1 MKTIYATILGL
12 TLVSGSAFAAMDSNI
27 IADDDAAI
35 LNIGQSTI
43 SENCSMHDRTHA
55 ASTQVIDDDQSIAQ
69 TGIQGRHIAHSADV
83 EAGLF
88 LDDDLPL

>member
-12 TLVSGSAFAAMDSNI
+12 TLVSGSAFAAVNNT

-35 LNIGQSTI
+35 AGVGQTVG
-43 SENCSMHDRTHA
+43 EMNCPMHAKNHA
-55 ASTQVIDDDQSIAQ
+55 AKTSVIDDDADIAQ
-69 TGIQGRHIAHSADV
+69 AGMKGDHVAHSADV

-88 LDDDLPL
+88 LENDLSL